1 MRIFFQTLQCKLNQN
16 STNYQKLTTMRNLII
31 IALVMQIGCTSQ
43 EIQTQ
48 MEGVQIVNVSNWDSE
63 NFNVMRETFKE
74 RNPGYDMMYLT
85 AVHQIN
91 ETDSARVVFVQEIG
105 GITNQDVLASAIIR
119 DSLGA
124 ENNSEAIV
132 GDILILK
139 KGENLQFDTPM
150 GLLVFNIPEEPD
162 QKLPSFIRPDWDPNI
177 TDVPGGCAT
186 DIDAYRRILL
196 TWQKEVG
203 EYIYHAINSHRVRI
217 YDSFSHYHPVEGGF
231 DEFYLVQMIKP
242 GAKIITSE
250 RVDLI
255 TKPDQVEVSQAE
267 LLIDEYELEIGD
279 LVYLPRGVMHRGF
292 GGVLAQVITIPG
304 FIPGSEIGVDHHLR
318 SINERFDLDDNSKIP
333 FNEEHSHEQ
342 VIR

>member
-1 MRIFFQTLQCKLNQN
+1 
-16 STNYQKLTTMRNLII
+16 
-31 IALVMQIGCTSQ
+31 
-43 EIQTQ
+43 
-48 MEGVQIVNVSNWDSE
+48 MEKVQIANVSNGDGQNFDSI
-63 NFNVMRETFKE
+63 RQIFKE
-74 RNPGYDMMYLT
+74 RSPGYDMMYLSG
-85 AVHQIN
+85 VRQIEEN
-91 ETDSARVVFVQEIG
+91 NSTRVAFVQEIG
-105 GITNQDVLASAIIR
+105 GVTNQDVLASATLR
-119 DSLGA
+119 DTLGA
-124 ENNSEAIV
+124 ENISDAIV

-139 KGENLQFDTPM
+139 KGESLQFDTQM
-150 GLLVFNIPEEPD
+150 GLLVFDVPEEPE
-162 QKLPSFIRPDWDPNI
+162 QNLPSYIRPDWDPNI

-196 TWQKEVG
+196 TWKEEVG
-203 EYIYHAINSHRVRI
+203 EYIYHAINAHRVRI

-231 DEFYLVQMIKP
+231 DEFYLVQMVKP

-255 TKPDQVEVSQAE
+255 TKPDQVDISQTE
-267 LLIDEYELEIGD
+267 LLTDEYDLEVGD

-318 SINERFDLDDNSKIP
+318 AINERLDLVDNSKIP
-333 FNEEHSHEQ
+333 YNEEHSHEQ

>member
-1 MRIFFQTLQCKLNQN
+1 MRYLIFIILLLQF
-16 STNYQKLTTMRNLII
+16 
-31 IALVMQIGCTSQ
+31 GCSSQ
-43 EIQTQ
+43 ETDSQ
-48 MEGVQIVNVSNWDSE
+48 MDNVQIVNVSHGDRQNFDS
-63 NFNVMRETFKE
+63 MRQIFKE
-74 RNPGYDMMYLT
+74 RNPGYDMMYLSG
-85 AVHQIN
+85 VRQIEEN
-91 ETDSARVVFVQEIG
+91 NSTRVAFVQEIG
-105 GITNQDVLASAIIR
+105 GVTNQDVLASATLR
-119 DSLGA
+119 DTLGA
-124 ENNSEAIV
+124 ENISDAIV

-139 KGENLQFDTPM
+139 KGESLQFDTQM
-150 GLLVFNIPEEPD
+150 GLLVFDVPEEPE
-162 QKLPSFIRPDWDPNI
+162 QNLPSYIRPDWDPNI

-196 TWQKEVG
+196 TWQEEVG
-203 EYIYHAINSHRVRI
+203 EYIYRAINAHRVRI

-231 DEFYLVQMIKP
+231 DEFYLVQMVKP

-255 TKPDQVEVSQAE
+255 TKPDQVDVSQTE
-267 LLIDEYELEIGD
+267 LLIDEYDLEVGD

-318 SINERFDLDDNSKIP
+318 SINERLNLDEVMALP
-333 FNEEHSHEQ
+333 YNEEHSHEP